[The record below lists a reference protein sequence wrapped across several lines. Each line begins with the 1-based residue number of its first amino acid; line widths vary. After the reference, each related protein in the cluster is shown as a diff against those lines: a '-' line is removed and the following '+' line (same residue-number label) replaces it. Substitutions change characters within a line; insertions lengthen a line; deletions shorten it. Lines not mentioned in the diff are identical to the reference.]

1 VSDLDEYLAS
11 KYEYATFE
19 CEQCKHSLPLSVGEV
34 SRLTEAATLTCCNCQ
49 ATIKA
54 CAEDQSALSAIDN
67 HLATSGKF
75 LLPFSIIW
83 FPACIVVSIFYGGL
97 FSGVMVTLGL
107 FIALG
112 FKGAVPAVD
121 EVMVLTRHL
130 DSDQPV
136 SLEKSALN

>member
-1 VSDLDEYLAS
+1 MRAVQAFIALVCWGGSTIDRGRNRHLL
-11 KYEYATFE
+11 
-19 CEQCKHSLPLSVGEV
+19 QLSG
-34 SRLTEAATLTCCNCQ
+34 NY
-49 ATIKA
+49 
-54 CAEDQSALSAIDN
+54 QSALSAIDN